1 MRNSGGSPTSKQP
14 RRRHSRSMRGKR
26 GGDSLPSPT
35 PRCVVAATGCSR
47 SCRFRFCLPS
57 RKGNTLGRTALPS
70 LSSSCWALGRRLA
83 PGGETRG
90 PHPGGR
96 RAWKRGPSSFL
107 LSSFLGPAMSRGRG
121 LVVVAV
127 LPRNLSRAARTSSRF
142 FQRERRRRQRR
153 RRRRSVAIAIATQF
167 DTRVNF
173 TSPRAEN
180 VADGIPAKR

>member
-35 PRCVVAATGCSR
+35 PRCVVAATGSSR

-57 RKGNTLGRTALPS
+57 RKENTLGRTALPS

-83 PGGETRG
+83 TAGETRG

-107 LSSFLGPAMSRGRG
+107 PSSAPRCPAGADDLS
-121 LVVVAV
+121 
-127 LPRNLSRAARTSSRF
+127 LPYLPGISSRS
-142 FQRERRRRQRR
+142 FQRERRRRQRQRQRRRR
-153 RRRRSVAIAIATQF
+153 RRRRSVAIATQF